1 MERALQGSAKD
12 GALLFS
18 AYITAIRLSVDVLL
32 FQIFMRLSH
41 DNIISAVFLS
51 FLKIHK
57 CGWDKFSTSSK
68 NPKWA
73 AQSKIT
79 HVKTLEQS
87 FKSFSLKID
96 TPCSR
101 ILRKW
106 NKSANNMT
114 IVSAQVSY
122 LRKHLKIHICGWGKP
137 LKCNQYDIASV

>member
-1 MERALQGSAKD
+1 MIVEEVEEVWLIGVERALQGSAKD

-51 FLKIHK
+51 SLKIHK

-79 HVKTLEQS
+79 HVKN
-87 FKSFSLKID
+87 IGAV
-96 TPCSR
+96 
-101 ILRKW
+101 IRKFF
-106 NKSANNMT
+106 
-114 IVSAQVSY
+114 
-122 LRKHLKIHICGWGKP
+122 H
-137 LKCNQYDIASV
+137 